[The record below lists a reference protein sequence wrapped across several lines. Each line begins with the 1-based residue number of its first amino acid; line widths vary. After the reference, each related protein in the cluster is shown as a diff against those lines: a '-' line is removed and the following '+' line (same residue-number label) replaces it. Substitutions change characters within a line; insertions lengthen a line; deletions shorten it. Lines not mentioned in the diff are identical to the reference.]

1 MGYGDGGWEGVG
13 YGEEGWEGV
22 RYGEG
27 EWEGVIECE
36 VWGGGMGGCDRVW
49 GMGRRDGRV

>member
-1 MGYGDGGWEGVG
+1 MG

-22 RYGEG
+22 IG
-27 EWEGVIECE
+27 CE

>member
-1 MGYGDGGWEGVG
+1 MG

-22 RYGEG
+22 IGCG
-27 EWEGVIECE
+27 

-49 GMGRRDGRV
+49 GMGRRDGRVCGEEGWEGV